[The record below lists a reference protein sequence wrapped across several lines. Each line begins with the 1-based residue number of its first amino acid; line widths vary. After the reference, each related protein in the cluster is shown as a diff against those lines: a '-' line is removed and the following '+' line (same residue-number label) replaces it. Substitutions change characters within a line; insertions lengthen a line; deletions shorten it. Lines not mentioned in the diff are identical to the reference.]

1 MIVHV
6 PIEHSVVQSPSD
18 IYKIMQMVLESEH
31 ETDRNKEHFWTLAM
45 NETKNILSLEL
56 ISLGTYNM
64 VHASPADILSIPL
77 QKQAQGI
84 ILIHNHPSGSLQPSE
99 ADKDF
104 TDLMIQA
111 CRMMRMRVLDHLI
124 INPYSYFSFAETELL
139 EHLEGSS
146 KYITPYE
153 LEKISYQDG
162 WKEGR
167 EEEKVEIAKH
177 MLSKGLDMQFICE
190 ITGLSKTKVNALK

>member
-6 PIEHSVVQSPSD
+6 PIENSVVQSPSD
-18 IYKIMQMVLESEH
+18 IYKIMQMVLESEQ

-111 CRMMRMRVLDHLI
+111 CRMMRMHVLDHLI
-124 INPYSYFSFAETELL
+124 INLHSYFSFAETELL
-139 EHLEGSS
+139 ERLEGSS

-162 WKEGR
+162 WKEGIEAR
-167 EEEKVEIAKH
+167 NLEIAKH
-177 MLSKGLDMQFICE
+177 MLSKGVDMQFICE
-190 ITGLSKTKVNALK
+190 MTGLNKTKVNALK